1 MNVEKYLQ
9 GFFPGTKGPTLDTM
23 KYFMEKLGHPEGKLK
38 FIHIAGTNGKG
49 SCTEMMT
56 NIFLKSGYKVGKFI
70 SPHLIKYNERISVNN
85 INITNKEMEKIIT
98 KLDPL
103 VKEYNTTHER
113 DVTLFEIETTMAI
126 VYFESQKCDVVVMEV
141 GMGGLYDCTNII
153 YPEISIINSI
163 GYDHMN
169 VLGNSLEEIAF
180 QKAGI
185 IKKNSNTIYI
195 SQSESVD
202 KVIIDKCK
210 KENNELYLINKKE
223 IQNYSYNK
231 DFQSFNYKHYKNV
244 KIKLKGESQIYNASI
259 CIEAVDILKNRYNLP
274 EEKVREALE
283 TVIHKGRF
291 ETLHE
296 NPTVIYDGGHNELAI
311 KNFINSVNM
320 YYKDT
325 KKVFI
330 ISLLRSK
337 DYKNIVKVNYATYD
351 DDNIYIFTNG
361 NSEERY
367 WNNKVLS
374 EEAIRLNGKNVSAI
388 NLNEAIKKSLHEY
401 KDYTIFVVGSFYI
414 YGDVI
419 KYINEE

>member
-1 MNVEKYLQ
+1 MNVEEYLH
-9 GFFPGTKGPTLDTM
+9 GFFPGTKGPTLDAM
-23 KYFMEKLGHPEGKLK
+23 RYFMEKLGHPEEKLK

-56 NIFLKSGYKVGKFI
+56 NIFFKSGYKVGKFI

-85 INITNKEMEKIIT
+85 VNITNKEMEEIIT
-98 KLDPL
+98 ILDSL
-103 VKEYNTTHER
+103 VKEYNATHER
-113 DVTLFEIETTMAI
+113 NVTLFELETTMAI
-126 VYFESQKCDVVVMEV
+126 VYFESQKCDVAVMEV

-195 SQSESVD
+195 SQSASVD

-210 KENNELYLINKKE
+210 KENNKLHLINKKD
-223 IQNYSYNK
+223 IKNYLYNK
-231 DFQSFNYKHYKNV
+231 EFQSFDYKQYKNV

-259 CIEAVDILKNRYNLP
+259 CLEAVEILKKRYNLP

-283 TVIHKGRF
+283 DVIHKGRF
-291 ETLHE
+291 ETIHE

-330 ISLLRSK
+330 ISLLKSK
-337 DYKNIVKVNYATYD
+337 DYKTVLKLLVKND
-351 DDNIYIFTNG
+351 DSIYIFTNG
-361 NSEERY
+361 NNKERY
-367 WNNKVLS
+367 WDNQILR
-374 EEAIRLNGKNVSAI
+374 EEAIMLNGKNVSAMD
-388 NLNEAIKKSLHEY
+388 LNEAIKKSLYEY
-401 KDYTIFVVGSFYI
+401 KDYTTFVIGSFYI

-419 KYINEE
+419 KYVNEK

>member
-1 MNVEKYLQ
+1 
-9 GFFPGTKGPTLDTM
+9 
-23 KYFMEKLGHPEGKLK
+23 MEE
-38 FIHIAGTNGKG
+38 IIA
-49 SCTEMMT
+49 
-56 NIFLKSGYKVGKFI
+56 
-70 SPHLIKYNERISVNN
+70 
-85 INITNKEMEKIIT
+85 

-103 VKEYNTTHER
+103 VKKYNASHER
-113 DVTLFEIETTMAI
+113 NVTLFELETTMAI
-126 VYFESQKCDVVVMEV
+126 VYFERQKCDVIVMEV

-169 VLGNSLEEIAF
+169 VLGNSLNEIAF

-202 KVIIDKCK
+202 KVIIEKCK
-210 KENNELYLINKKE
+210 KENNELHLINKEE

-231 DFQSFNYKHYKNV
+231 EFQTFDYKQYKNV

-259 CIEAVDILKNRYNLP
+259 CLEAVEILKNRYNLP

-291 ETLHE
+291 EIIHE

-330 ISLLRSK
+330 ISLLKSK
-337 DYKNIVKVNYATYD
+337 DYKTVLKLLVKN

-361 NSEERY
+361 NSKERY
-367 WNNKVLS
+367 WDNKVLT
-374 EEAIRLNGKNVSAI
+374 EEAIRINGRNVMDLDLND
-388 NLNEAIKKSLHEY
+388 AIKKSLNEY
-401 KDYTIFVVGSFYI
+401 KEYTVFVIGSFYI

-419 KYINEE
+419 KYINE

>member
-1 MNVEKYLQ
+1 MDVEKYLQ
-9 GFFPGTKGPTLDTM
+9 GFFPGTKGPTLDAM
-23 KYFMEKLGHPEGKLK
+23 KYFMEKLGHPEEKLK

-49 SCTEMMT
+49 SCTEMLT
-56 NIFLKSGYKVGKFI
+56 NIFLKSRYKVGKFI

-85 INITNKEMEKIIT
+85 INITNKEMEEIIT
-98 KLDPL
+98 KIDPL
-103 VKEYNTTHER
+103 VKEYNVAHER
-113 DVTLFEIETTMAI
+113 NVTLFELETTMAI
-126 VYFESQKCDVVVMEV
+126 AYFESKKCDVVVMEV

-185 IKKNSNTIYI
+185 IKKNSNTVYI

-210 KENNELYLINKKE
+210 KENNELHLINKKE

-231 DFQSFNYKHYKNV
+231 DFQIFDYKQYKNI

-259 CIEAVDILKNRYNLP
+259 CLEAVDILKNRYNLP

-283 TVIHKGRF
+283 TVVHKGRF

-330 ISLLRSK
+330 ISLLKSK
-337 DYKNIVKVNYATYD
+337 DYKTVLKLLVKN

-361 NSEERY
+361 NSKERY
-367 WNNKVLS
+367 WDNKVLS
-374 EEAIRLNGKNVSAI
+374 KEAIRLDGKNVSAI
-388 NLNEAIKKSLHEY
+388 DLNEAIKKSLHGY
-401 KDYTIFVVGSFYI
+401 KDYTIFIVGSFYI

>member
-1 MNVEKYLQ
+1 MDVEKYLQ
-9 GFFPGTKGPTLDTM
+9 GFFPGTKGPTLDAM
-23 KYFMEKLGHPEGKLK
+23 KYFMEKLGHPEEKLK

-49 SCTEMMT
+49 SCTEMLT
-56 NIFLKSGYKVGKFI
+56 NIFLKSRYKVGKFI

-85 INITNKEMEKIIT
+85 INITDKEMEEIIT

-103 VKEYNTTHER
+103 VKEYNEANKR
-113 DVTLFEIETTMAI
+113 NVTLFELETTMAI

-185 IKKNSNTIYI
+185 IKKNSATIYI

-202 KVIIDKCK
+202 KVIIDKCA
-210 KENNELYLINKKE
+210 KENNELHLINKKE

-231 DFQSFNYKHYKNV
+231 DFQIFDYKQYKNI

-259 CIEAVDILKNRYNLP
+259 CLEAVDILKNRYNLP
-274 EEKVREALE
+274 EENVREALE

-330 ISLLRSK
+330 ISLLKSK
-337 DYKNIVKVNYATYD
+337 DYKTVLKLLVKND
-351 DDNIYIFTNG
+351 ENIYIITNG
-361 NSEERY
+361 NSKERY
-367 WNNKVLS
+367 NDAEILKK
-374 EEAIRLNGKNVSAI
+374 EAQKSGAKNLFS
-388 NLNEAIKKSLHEY
+388 LELKEAIKTSLQKYDNH
-401 KDYTIFVVGSFYI
+401 TIFIVGSFYV
-414 YGDVI
+414 YEEAI
-419 KYINEE
+419 KTIKSYT

>member
-1 MNVEKYLQ
+1 MDVEKYLQ
-9 GFFPGTKGPTLDTM
+9 GFFPGTKGPTLDAM
-23 KYFMEKLGHPEGKLK
+23 KYFMEKLGHPEEKLK

-49 SCTEMMT
+49 SCTEMLT
-56 NIFLKSGYKVGKFI
+56 NIFLKSRYKVGKFI

-85 INITNKEMEKIIT
+85 INITDKEMEEIIT

-103 VKEYNTTHER
+103 VKEYNEANKR
-113 DVTLFEIETTMAI
+113 NVTLFELETTMAI

-185 IKKNSNTIYI
+185 IKKNSATIYI

-202 KVIIDKCK
+202 KVIIDKCA
-210 KENNELYLINKKE
+210 KENNELHLINKKE

-231 DFQSFNYKHYKNV
+231 DFQIFDYKQYKNI

-259 CIEAVDILKNRYNLP
+259 CLEAVDILKNRYNLP

-330 ISLLRSK
+330 ISLLKSK
-337 DYKNIVKVNYATYD
+337 DYKTVLKLLVKND
-351 DDNIYIFTNG
+351 ENIYIFTNG
-361 NSEERY
+361 NSKERY
-367 WNNKVLS
+367 NDAEILKK
-374 EEAIRLNGKNVSAI
+374 EAQKSGAKNLFS
-388 NLNEAIKKSLHEY
+388 LELKEAIKTSLQKYDNH
-401 KDYTIFVVGSFYI
+401 TIFIVGSFYV
-414 YGDVI
+414 YEEAI
-419 KYINEE
+419 KTIKSYT

>member
-9 GFFPGTKGPTLDTM
+9 GFFPGNKGPTLEAM
-23 KYFMEKLGHPEGKLK
+23 KYFMEKLNHPEENLK

-56 NIFLKSGYKVGKFI
+56 NIFFKSGYKVGKFI

-85 INITNKEMEKIIT
+85 INITNQEMEKIIIQ
-98 KLDPL
+98 LDPL
-103 VKEYNTTHER
+103 IKEYNNNH
-113 DVTLFEIETTMAI
+113 DNNVTLFELETTMAI
-126 VYFESQKCDVVVMEV
+126 IYFKMQRCDIVVMEV

-153 YPEISIINSI
+153 YPEVSIINSI
-163 GYDHMN
+163 GYDHMKI
-169 VLGNSLEEIAF
+169 LGNSLEEIAF

-195 SQSESVD
+195 SQNESVD

-210 KENNELYLINKKE
+210 SENNKLHMINKE
-223 IQNYSYNK
+223 EVENYSYNK
-231 DFQSFNYKHYKNV
+231 DFQTFDYKQYKNV
-244 KIKLKGESQIYNASI
+244 KIKLKGKSQIYNASI
-259 CIEAVDILKNRYNLP
+259 CLEAVEILKNKYNLP

-291 ETLHE
+291 ETIHE

-320 YYKDT
+320 YYKNT

-330 ISLLRSK
+330 ISLLKSK
-337 DYKNIVKVNYATYD
+337 DYKTILKLLVKNNE
-351 DDNIYIFTNG
+351 NIYIFTNG
-361 NSEERY
+361 NSKERY
-367 WNNKVLS
+367 WDKEILKN
-374 EEAIRLNGKNVSAI
+374 EAISLDGKNVMGI
-388 NLNEAIKKSLHEY
+388 ELEEAIKKSLRKY
-401 KDYTIFVVGSFYI
+401 KDYTIFIVGSFYI

-419 KYINEE
+419 KYINE

>member
-1 MNVEKYLQ
+1 MNVDKYLQ
-9 GFFPGTKGPTLDTM
+9 GFFHGTKGPTLDAM
-23 KYFMEKLGHPEGKLK
+23 KYFMEKLGNPEEKLK

-56 NIFLKSGYKVGKFI
+56 NIFFKSGYKVGKFI

-85 INITNKEMEKIIT
+85 INITNKEMEEIIA

-103 VKEYNTTHER
+103 VKKYNASHER
-113 DVTLFEIETTMAI
+113 NVTLFELETTMAI
-126 VYFESQKCDVVVMEV
+126 VYFERQKCDVIVMEV

-169 VLGNSLEEIAF
+169 VLGNSLNEIAF

-202 KVIIDKCK
+202 KVIIKKCK
-210 KENNELYLINKKE
+210 KENNELHLINKEE

-231 DFQSFNYKHYKNV
+231 EFQTFDYKQYKNV

-259 CIEAVDILKNRYNLP
+259 CLEAVEILKNRYNLP

-291 ETLHE
+291 EIIHE

-330 ISLLRSK
+330 ISLLKSK
-337 DYKNIVKVNYATYD
+337 DYKTVLKLLVKN

-361 NSEERY
+361 NSKERY
-367 WNNKVLS
+367 WDNKVLT
-374 EEAIRLNGKNVSAI
+374 EEAIRINGRNVMDLDLND
-388 NLNEAIKKSLHEY
+388 AIKKSLNEY
-401 KDYTIFVVGSFYI
+401 KEYTVFVIGSFYI

-419 KYINEE
+419 KYINE

>member
-9 GFFPGTKGPTLDTM
+9 GFFPGTKGPTLDAM
-23 KYFMEKLGHPEGKLK
+23 KYFMEKLGHPEEKLK

-49 SCTEMMT
+49 SCTEMLT
-56 NIFLKSGYKVGKFI
+56 NIFLKSRYKVGKFI

-85 INITNKEMEKIIT
+85 INITDKEMEEIIT

-103 VKEYNTTHER
+103 VKEYNEANKR
-113 DVTLFEIETTMAI
+113 NVTLFELETTMAI

-185 IKKNSNTIYI
+185 IKKNSATIYI

-202 KVIIDKCK
+202 KVIIDKCA
-210 KENNELYLINKKE
+210 KENNELHLINKKE

-231 DFQSFNYKHYKNV
+231 DFQIFDYKQYKNI

-259 CIEAVDILKNRYNLP
+259 CLEAVDILKNRYNLP
-274 EEKVREALE
+274 EENVREALE

-330 ISLLRSK
+330 ISLLKSK
-337 DYKNIVKVNYATYD
+337 DYKTVLKLLVKND
-351 DDNIYIFTNG
+351 ENIYIFTNG
-361 NSEERY
+361 NSKERY
-367 WNNKVLS
+367 NDAEILKK
-374 EEAIRLNGKNVSAI
+374 EAQKSGAKNLFSLELKA
-388 NLNEAIKKSLHEY
+388 AIKTSLQKYDNH
-401 KDYTIFVVGSFYI
+401 TIFIVGSFYV
-414 YGDVI
+414 YEEAI
-419 KYINEE
+419 KTIKSYT

>member
-9 GFFPGTKGPTLDTM
+9 GFFSGTKGPTLDAM
-23 KYFMEKLGHPEGKLK
+23 KYFMEKLGHPEEKLK

-56 NIFLKSGYKVGKFI
+56 NSFLKSGYKVGKFI

-85 INITNKEMEKIIT
+85 INITNKEMEEIII

-103 VKEYNTTHER
+103 VKEHNVAHER
-113 DVTLFEIETTMAI
+113 KVTLFELETTMAI
-126 VYFESQKCDVVVMEV
+126 VYFEIQKCDVVVMEV

-163 GYDHMN
+163 G
-169 VLGNSLEEIAF
+169 
-180 QKAGI
+180 KAGI
-185 IKKNSNTIYI
+185 IKENSNTIYI

-210 KENNELYLINKKE
+210 KENNELHLINKKE

-231 DFQSFNYKHYKNV
+231 DFQTFDYKQYKNV

-259 CIEAVDILKNRYNLP
+259 CLEAVDILKNRYNLP

-296 NPTVIYDGGHNELAI
+296 NPTIIYDGGHNELAI

-320 YYKDT
+320 YYRDT

-330 ISLLRSK
+330 ISLLKSK
-337 DYKNIVKVNYATYD
+337 DYKTVLKLLVKN
-351 DDNIYIFTNG
+351 DDNVYIFTNG
-361 NSEERY
+361 NSKERY
-367 WNNKVLS
+367 WDNKILS
-374 EEAIRLNGKNVSAI
+374 EEAIRLDGKNVSTMD
-388 NLNEAIKKSLHEY
+388 LNEAIKKSLHEY
-401 KDYTIFVVGSFYI
+401 KAYTIFIVGSFYI

>member
-1 MNVEKYLQ
+1 MNVEEYLH
-9 GFFPGTKGPTLDTM
+9 GFFPGTKGPTLDAM
-23 KYFMEKLGHPEGKLK
+23 RYFMEKLGHPEEKLK

-56 NIFLKSGYKVGKFI
+56 NIFFKSGYKVGKFI

-85 INITNKEMEKIIT
+85 VNITNKEMEEIIT
-98 KLDPL
+98 ILDSL
-103 VKEYNTTHER
+103 VKEYNATHER
-113 DVTLFEIETTMAI
+113 NVTLFELETTMAI
-126 VYFESQKCDVVVMEV
+126 VYFESQKCDVAVMEV
-141 GMGGLYDCTNII
+141 GMGGLYDCTNVI

-195 SQSESVD
+195 SQSASVD

-210 KENNELYLINKKE
+210 KENNKLHLINKKD
-223 IQNYSYNK
+223 IQNYLYNK
-231 DFQSFNYKHYKNV
+231 EFQSFDYKQYKNV

-259 CIEAVDILKNRYNLP
+259 CLEAVEILKKRYNLP

-283 TVIHKGRF
+283 DVIHKGRF
-291 ETLHE
+291 ETIHE

-330 ISLLRSK
+330 ISLLKSK
-337 DYKNIVKVNYATYD
+337 DYKTVLKLLVKND
-351 DDNIYIFTNG
+351 DSIYIFTNG
-361 NSEERY
+361 NNKERY
-367 WNNKVLS
+367 WDNQILR
-374 EEAIRLNGKNVSAI
+374 EEAIMLNGKNVSAMD
-388 NLNEAIKKSLHEY
+388 LNEAIKKSLYEY
-401 KDYTIFVVGSFYI
+401 KDYTTFVIGSFYI

-419 KYINEE
+419 KYVNEK